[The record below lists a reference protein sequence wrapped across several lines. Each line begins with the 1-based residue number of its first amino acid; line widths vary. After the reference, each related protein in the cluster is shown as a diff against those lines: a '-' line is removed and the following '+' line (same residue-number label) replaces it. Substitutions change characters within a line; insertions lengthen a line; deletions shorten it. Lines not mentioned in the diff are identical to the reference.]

1 MIQVEWESVAETL
14 ADAGWVVLPDF
25 MPLALVR
32 ELREQAQ
39 AQRAA
44 GGFHAA
50 GIGRGQALNVDATI
64 RGDEV
69 QWLETAE
76 QGALA
81 AYQGWIETLRQ
92 TLNRLLYLGL
102 FEFESHFAVYPPG
115 AGYQKH
121 LDNFRG
127 TSARIVSAVLYLN
140 EDWDEADGGQL
151 RLYTDGTEDGAYVD
165 VFPHAGQLALFR
177 STRFWHEVMPARR
190 ERFSLTGWLRTRGD
204 VC

>member
-1 MIQVEWESVAETL
+1 MIPAELESVAETL
-14 ADAGWVVLPDF
+14 ADVGWVVLPDF
-25 MPLALVR
+25 MPLAMAG

-39 AQRAA
+39 AQRAT

-50 GIGRGQALNVDATI
+50 GIGRGRELNVNAAI

-69 QWLETAE
+69 QWLEAAE

-81 AYQGWIETLRQ
+81 VYQDWIEELRVS
-92 TLNRLLYLGL
+92 LNRLLYLGL

-140 EDWDEADGGQL
+140 EGWDETDGGQL
-151 RLYTDGTEDGAYVD
+151 RLYTDGSGDGEYVD

-177 STRFWHEVMPARR
+177 STSFWHEVMPATR
-190 ERFSLTGWLRTRGD
+190 ERFSLTGWLRTRGN
-204 VC
+204 VV